1 MERVARRLLLAGLA
15 LLVLSACAR
24 GEGAERVELA
34 GETMGTSWAVTL
46 LAPPPAP
53 AGSSWRAEVEQVLAR
68 IDAEMSTWREDSE
81 LSRFNAAGEG
91 AWFPVSAETAAVVRE
106 ALDAHRR
113 TEGAFDPTVAPLVAL
128 WGFAARQPVALPPPP
143 DALAEARARAD
154 AAALE
159 VREEPPALR
168 KRIGGLE
175 LDLSAIA
182 PGFAVDAVAER
193 LAALGAARFLVEIGG
208 ELRCRG
214 AGPHEGAW
222 RIAVEQPREGAPAWQ
237 RVLLLR
243 DAAVATS
250 GTYRNYVE
258 IAGERRPHLIDPR
271 RGEPIRHALVS
282 VSVVAPRTSL
292 ADAFATGLLVLGP
305 GAGPRV
311 AAREGVA
318 ALFVEERE
326 GRLVE
331 AHSPAFAP
339 YLEAGSEGS
348 P

>member
-1 MERVARRLLLAGLA
+1 MERGARRRLLAGLA
-15 LLVLSACAR
+15 LLPALACAR
-24 GEGAERVELA
+24 DTGRIDLA

-46 LAPPPAP
+46 LAPPPGP

-68 IDAEMSTWREDSE
+68 IDAEMSTWRADSE
-81 LSRFNAAGEG
+81 LSRFNAAGGED
-91 AWFPVSAETAAVVRE
+91 WFAVSGETAAVVRE

-113 TEGAFDPTVAPLVAL
+113 TDGAFDPTVAPLVAL
-128 WGFAARQPVALPPPP
+128 WGFSARQPVALPPAPE
-143 DALAEARARAD
+143 ALARARAFAD
-154 AAALE
+154 ASALE
-159 VREEPPALR
+159 VRETPPALR
-168 KRIGGLE
+168 KRIAGLE

-182 PGFAVDAVAER
+182 PGWAVDAVAER

-208 ELRCRG
+208 ELRCHG
-214 AGPHEGAW
+214 AGPHAGAW
-222 RIAVEQPREGAPAWQ
+222 RIAIEPPREGAPAWQ

-271 RGEPIRHALVS
+271 RGEPVRHGLVS
-282 VSVVAPRTSL
+282 VSVVAEHTSL

-305 GAGPRV
+305 EAGPRV
-311 AAREGVA
+311 AEREGVA

-331 AHSPAFAP
+331 AHSPAFAR
-339 YLEAGSEGS
+339 YLSEEPS
-348 P
+348 